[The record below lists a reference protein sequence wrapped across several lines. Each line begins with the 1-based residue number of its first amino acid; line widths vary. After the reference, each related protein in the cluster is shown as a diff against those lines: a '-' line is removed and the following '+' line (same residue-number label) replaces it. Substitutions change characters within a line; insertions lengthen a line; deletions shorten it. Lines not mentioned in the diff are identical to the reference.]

1 MDLASCKNDKARAL
15 YIRDELNRLI
25 AEYLKIE
32 LGADKVIHLDKA
44 ITTSNDI
51 SFSKGD
57 ILVNVGTTTNRDGY
71 EVEPIA
77 KISAISVS
85 WNDTAK
91 RKAVTFGDILDC
103 FDDDS

>member
-1 MDLASCKNDKARAL
+1 MDLANLKTDKARATS
-15 YIRDELNRLI
+15 IREELNRI
-25 AEYLKIE
+25 VAEKLAE
-32 LGADKVIHLDKA
+32 VLGAENVIHLDKA
-44 ITTSNDI
+44 ITTSNDV

-57 ILVNVGTTTNRDGY
+57 IIVRAGTTTNRDGY

-77 KISAISVS
+77 KISAVSVS

-103 FDDDS
+103 LDDS